1 VTAGPVFGECSC
13 GHPLDGQCENADCG
27 KRDCVCTY
35 YVTVVQ
41 CECGADGD
49 DLWRN
54 VFHAMNVTR
63 CGKCGNEWWGWNL

>member
-1 VTAGPVFGECSC
+1 
-13 GHPLDGQCENADCG
+13 
-27 KRDCVCTY
+27 
-35 YVTVVQ
+35 VVQ